1 MKGIIFQIV
10 VVVFLVGLLC
20 FVALDDRRSRAQRE
34 QEEAEERDQ
43 ADTPNDH
50 QQ

>member
-1 MKGIIFQIV
+1 MRGIIIQIV
-10 VVVFLVGLLC
+10 VVLFVVGLLC

-43 ADTPNDH
+43 ADPPADH
-50 QQ
+50 QR